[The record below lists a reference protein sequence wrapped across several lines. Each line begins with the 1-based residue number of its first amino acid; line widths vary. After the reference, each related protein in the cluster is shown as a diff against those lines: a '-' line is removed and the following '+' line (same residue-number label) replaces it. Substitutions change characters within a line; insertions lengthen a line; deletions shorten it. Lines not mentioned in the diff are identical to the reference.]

1 MERCILHS
9 DLNGFYAS
17 VEIAK
22 DPSLRGKPV
31 AVCGSESD
39 RHGIVL
45 AKSQEAARAGVKTG
59 MVNWEARRLCPGLV
73 CLPPHFDDYLHY
85 SRVVRRIY
93 ERYTDLVEPYG
104 MDECFLDVSGSRAL
118 FGNGPC
124 IAENIRETVKAETGL
139 TVSVGVSFNKPF
151 AKLGSD
157 LKKPDAVTN
166 ISRENFRQVVWPLP
180 VETLLYVGPATR
192 RKLVA
197 RGVRCVGDIVRYGE
211 GNMSALLGKCGQQ
224 LYAFAAGLDRSR
236 VMHTDFSAPIK
247 SVGHGLTFTADL
259 HDDCE
264 VGQMLLFLAQD
275 VEHRLRMAELHAGG
289 VEIGVRDTDL
299 VVRQYQRNL
308 PAATRS
314 AQRIA
319 EAGLEL
325 FRMNYGWRRPVRALT
340 VRAIRLSPAGESRQC
355 LLGAA
360 EARLCRDEIIGAAVE
375 GVRSRFGKW
384 AVAPAALLGVEK
396 VPGATSHDVILPG
409 QMYA

>member
-9 DLNGFYAS
+9 DLNAFYAS
-17 VEIAK
+17 VEVAK
-22 DPSLRGKPV
+22 DPALRGRPV

-73 CLPPHFDDYLHY
+73 CLPPHFDDYLAC
-85 SRVVRRIY
+85 SRRVRRIY
-93 ERYTDLVEPYG
+93 ERYTDQVEPYG
-104 MDECFLDVSGSRAL
+104 MDECFLDVSQSRSL
-118 FGNGPC
+118 FGNGGE
-124 IAENIRETVKAETGL
+124 IAESIRRTVKAETDL
-139 TVSVGVSFNKPF
+139 TVSIGVSFNKPF

-157 LKKPDAVTN
+157 LKKPDAVTE
-166 ISRENFRQVVWPLP
+166 ISRENFHEVVWPLP

-197 RGVRCVGDIVRYGE
+197 RGVRRVGDIVRYGE
-211 GNMSALLGKCGQQ
+211 ENMAALLGKCGRQ

-259 HDDCE
+259 HSDGE

-275 VEHRLRMAELHAGG
+275 VEHRLRTAALHAGG
-289 VEIGVRDTDL
+289 VEVAVRDTDL
-299 VVRQYQRNL
+299 AVRQYQRIL

-314 AQRIA
+314 ALRIA
-319 EAGLEL
+319 EAGLCL
-325 FRMNYGWRRPVRALT
+325 FRENYSWRRPVRALT
-340 VRAIRLSPAGESRQC
+340 VRAIRLTPAGGSRQC
-355 LLGAA
+355 LLGPA
-360 EARLCRDEIIGAAVE
+360 EQQLCRDETIGATVE
-375 GVRSRFGKW
+375 GVRARFGKW
-384 AVAPAALLGVEK
+384 AVAPAALLGMEK